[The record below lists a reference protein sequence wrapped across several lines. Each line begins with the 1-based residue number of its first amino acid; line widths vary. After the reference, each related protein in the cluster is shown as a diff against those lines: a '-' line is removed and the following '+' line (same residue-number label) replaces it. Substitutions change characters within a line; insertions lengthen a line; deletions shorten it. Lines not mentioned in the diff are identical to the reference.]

1 MFEGPEL
8 LQDVTAIDKESDKEK
23 KNCFTVLRH
32 IFILGK
38 VDLSF
43 AMYNTHGFIPQL
55 SWIFLF

>member
-1 MFEGPEL
+1 MMFEGLEL

-55 SWIFLF
+55 S